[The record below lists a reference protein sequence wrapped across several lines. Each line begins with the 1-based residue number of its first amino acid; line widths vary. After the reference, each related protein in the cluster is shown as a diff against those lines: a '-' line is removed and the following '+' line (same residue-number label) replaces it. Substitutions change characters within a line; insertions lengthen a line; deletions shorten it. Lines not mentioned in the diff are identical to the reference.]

1 MNTERNSNLE
11 LMRIISMFFI
21 VLGHVILFGKL
32 LETENKAILLIYY
45 FIEFILIIHVNSYV
59 LVTGYFQS
67 KSKLK
72 LKKIWSIISSSWFY
86 RVIIMAIFL
95 SLGLISIGIG
105 QIIKDIFPISIDN
118 YWFIKVYII
127 LYLLSPFFNKL
138 IKDLNKVEFLKL
150 LILGFIIFCV
160 TPYITN
166 NEFFENS
173 GYTLY
178 NFVYLYF
185 LGAYLNKYPLNKSK
199 YFKKIEKRSFRN
211 IMLFI
216 FFFCV
221 ILNFV
226 LFYVA
231 QYLIP
236 TNNSIEN
243 YLRSMI
249 LNNKIAYSNP
259 IIIIQTI
266 AYFQIF
272 LTFEFKS
279 KIINKISALTLGIY
293 FIHENNYIRNKLYN
307 WLGVINGNHNSF
319 KFISYVFIVA
329 ISIFVVCA
337 IIEFIRQ
344 IIFKKISRTNII
356 VNLKNNAKTKLK
368 EIKICYNIKA

>member
-1 MNTERNSNLE
+1 MDTQRNSNLE

-32 LETENKAILLIYY
+32 LETENKTILLIYY

-67 KSKLK
+67 KSKFK

-86 RVIIMAIFL
+86 RVIIMTIFL

-127 LYLLSPFFNKL
+127 LYLFSPFFNKL
-138 IKDLNKVEFLKL
+138 INNLNKDEFLKL

-185 LGAYLNKYPLNKSK
+185 LGAYLNRYPLNKSK
-199 YFKKIEKRSFRN
+199 YFKRLEKRKFRN
-211 IMLFI
+211 IMLLI
-216 FFFCV
+216 FFCCV
-221 ILNFV
+221 VLNFI

-231 QYLIP
+231 QCLIP
-236 TNNSIEN
+236 TNNSIAN
-243 YLRSMI
+243 YLCSMI

-259 IIIIQTI
+259 IIVIETI
-266 AYFQIF
+266 AYFQVF
-272 LTFEFKS
+272 LTFELKS
-279 KIINKISALTLGIY
+279 KIINRISALTLGIY
-293 FIHENNYIRNKLYN
+293 FIHENNYVREKLYN

-319 KFISYVFIVA
+319 AFIGYVFIVA
-329 ISIFVVCA
+329 ILIFVV
-337 IIEFIRQ
+337 
-344 IIFKKISRTNII
+344 
-356 VNLKNNAKTKLK
+356 
-368 EIKICYNIKA
+368 